1 MTLDGGDQVDLWLLS
16 TVLLSPVLCGHNQQ
30 GLLQR
35 GKEIQVKSN
44 KYKSESD
51 QDNLN
56 NTRCWRGPS
65 MMLH

>member
-1 MTLDGGDQVDLWLLS
+1 MVWDQVDLWLLS
-16 TVLLSPVLCGHNQQ
+16 TVLFSPVLCGRKQQ

-51 QDNLN
+51 QDTFKGYQVLA
-56 NTRCWRGPS
+56 WA
-65 MMLH
+65 